1 MKSIHLYIHGRV
13 QGVGFREALRRRGE
27 ALGLAGWVRNRADGS
42 VEATV
47 VGTAET
53 VETLIAWAHEG
64 PPLAAVTEV
73 FVRAATDAEAAIA
86 LAPIK
91 RLPDL

>member
-1 MKSIHLYIHGRV
+1 LKSVHLYIHGRV
-13 QGVGFREALRRRGE
+13 QGVGFREALRRRGDS
-27 ALGLAGWVRNRADGS
+27 LGLAGWVRNRSDGS

-47 VGTAET
+47 VGTTET
-53 VETLIAWAHEG
+53 VEALIAWAHDG

-73 FVRAATDAEAAIA
+73 FVRAATEAEAATTVQ
-86 LAPIK
+86 PIK